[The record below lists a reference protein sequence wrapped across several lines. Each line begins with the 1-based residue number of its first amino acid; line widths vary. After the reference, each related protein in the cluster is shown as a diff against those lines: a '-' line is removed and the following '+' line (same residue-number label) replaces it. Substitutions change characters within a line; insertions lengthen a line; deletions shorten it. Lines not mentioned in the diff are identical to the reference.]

1 MTRDLDT
8 EGPVSGQQPMHCP
21 PCPFK
26 ACQWCPYPSMKE
38 EGQ

>member
-8 EGPVSGQQPMHCP
+8 EGPVAGQQQIHCP

-26 ACQWCPYPSMKE
+26 ACAWCPYPSTQQA
-38 EGQ
+38 GT